1 MDINY
6 SAEEKEM
13 RLCIESEQTTETT
26 TKITTE
32 TNTEASTV
40 QKTKSPKETS
50 NNTPESGIRKE
61 ISEFLDSYEDF
72 MNEYADFMKKY
83 EKADSNNQTKMLAD
97 YLDYC
102 DKYADFT
109 QKYEDIKD
117 KKLNNDELAYYIKVQ
132 NRVSK
137 KLLSE

>member
-1 MDINY
+1 
-6 SAEEKEM
+6 M

-50 NNTPESGIRKE
+50 YNTPESGIRKE

-83 EKADSNNQTKMLAD
+83 EKADSNDQTKMLAD

-109 QKYEDIKD
+109 QKYEDLCKNYAFQKI
-117 KKLNNDELAYYIKVQ
+117 
-132 NRVSK
+132 VSGK
-137 KLLSE
+137 YLILISENCSSISFFALSS